1 MPCGA
6 TIFCVFSLSV
16 RPHISKF
23 MVRFYRAEFSH
34 SLGPWPTPPI
44 RSKASPLIGAHRPC
58 ERWSVEGSSLPLMTH
73 ICHRSNSGTLNCL
86 CPLPFDADEENEETG
101 PTGNMRTFAST
112 REFALKRCY

>member
-1 MPCGA
+1 MPCGE

-44 RSKASPLIGAHRPC
+44 RSRASPLIGAHRPC
-58 ERWSVEGSSLPLMTH
+58 ERWAVEAVAPAYD
-73 ICHRSNSGTLNCL
+73 
-86 CPLPFDADEENEETG
+86 PEETFDQAHG
-101 PTGNMRTFAST
+101 CKCSGRNLYLVCADDNLSRSV
-112 REFALKRCY
+112 